1 MLVFDAVY
9 WQFTRFDGR
18 LLSIF
23 WLDHEPCIFLK
34 TPMVLEY
41 TLERLGGD
49 REVVS
54 RWEQPIKLRTSG
66 GPQLSSSLDINYWW
80 VNTSEP
86 PPTATRKQTLECGSP
101 PIKFPSPSVGHVD
114 WHPRFGV
121 SLCVSHQPQQDQPSY
136 PPPPD
141 CQAVHIAVRRKMRS
155 SISGLVAIMDVKD
168 SEVRTLPTWNV
179 WNVPQHSL
187 GSCGVGKCPI
197 RITKTTLQRFAKP
210 YSLWPVGSAA
220 CWWRTTATSCP
231 GDDVR
236 RSVECG
242 AALASPNGFLSKW
255 ESYYP
260 PKHRLAW

>member
-1 MLVFDAVY
+1 MRTAHKTAHQRGTTTFIITRYQLLVGQYVWTTPNCHQKTNSWVRESSNQVSKSFS
-9 WQFTRFDGR
+9 W
-18 LLSIF
+18 SC
-23 WLDHEPCIFLK
+23 WL
-34 TPMVLEY
+34 TP
-41 TLERLGGD
+41 
-49 REVVS
+49 EVWS
-54 RWEQPIKLRTSG
+54 FPMCF
-66 GPQLSSSLDINYWW
+66 
-80 VNTSEP
+80 
-86 PPTATRKQTLECGSP
+86 PPTTARSAKL
-101 PIKFPSPSVGHVD
+101 PS
-114 WHPRFGV
+114 
-121 SLCVSHQPQQDQPSY
+121 
-136 PPPPD
+136 PPD

-168 SEVRTLPTWNV
+168 SVVRTLPTWNV

-187 GSCGVGKCPI
+187 GSCGVEKCPI